1 MWENIVCCFKV
12 NISVVPAEEFTNLIY
27 NNEEDSVCASD
38 IYEKESGVFKYV
50 PFDVKTLSLIV

>member
-1 MWENIVCCFKV
+1 M